1 MHPETCT
8 SSDSAEL
15 KQNSSSLSAV
25 ASAHL
30 PFLTRPQYSK
40 CPISSEKATLYEWAA
55 HGTRVCSLEVAYIGW
70 NAYGLCEQ
78 VSASG
83 SKLTWANPLSTLAVI
98 DPDSA
103 LVRSL
108 TSTTRP
114 SAESWIDRSS

>member
-40 CPISSEKATLYEWAA
+40 CPISSENATLYECAA
-55 HGTRVCSLEVAYIGW
+55 HGTRVCSFAVEYIGW
-70 NAYGLCEQ
+70 NAYGSS
-78 VSASG
+78 VHVVAVGWNSG
-83 SKLTWANPLSTLAVI
+83 CAKPFATLAVI
-98 DPDSA
+98 EADSPVVESVMA
-103 LVRSL
+103 V
-108 TSTTRP
+108 TSP
-114 SAESWIDRSS
+114 AVESW